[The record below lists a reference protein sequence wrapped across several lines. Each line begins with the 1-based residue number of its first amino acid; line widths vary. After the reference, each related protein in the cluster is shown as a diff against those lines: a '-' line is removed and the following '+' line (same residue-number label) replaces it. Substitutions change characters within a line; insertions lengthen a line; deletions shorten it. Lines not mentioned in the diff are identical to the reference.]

1 MSQKKLNLLPQS
13 AIMIDFQNQV
23 YQYAV
28 PKRQRSCEEKEEEER
43 GEKQLL
49 SVIRYKQKQK
59 YEF

>member
-1 MSQKKLNLLPQS
+1 MT
-13 AIMIDFQNQV
+13 DFQNQV
-23 YQYAV
+23 YQYTV

-49 SVIRYKQKQK
+49 SVIRYKQTQK

>member
-13 AIMIDFQNQV
+13 AIMTDFQNQV
-23 YQYAV
+23 YQYTV

-49 SVIRYKQKQK
+49 SVIRYKQTQK